1 MQRIIALLV
10 WILCCIPVHS
20 QVYYNG
26 LLTQITNWDT
36 IRINNVLNEK
46 LYALPNYLKER
57 YIPLINYANEH
68 YDVTVVFHAEL
79 SCTDSVIDIS
89 LADNDFPLD
98 LYYVTDRFGRCD
110 VKLVILTYQGEVE
123 IIDTEFVSLMKGLA
137 KREAK
142 AFRYIKKQRPDFVF
156 VCKDVFGCFFYV
168 KNSIVYFYDYY
179 NQEKGT
185 LQELSPRLLSPAS
198 LTMPETGF
206 PEHPLLR
213 WPQR

>member
-89 LADNDFPLD
+89 LAVNNRDSVTPFRDN
-98 LYYVTDRFGRCD
+98 
-110 VKLVILTYQGEVE
+110 EH
-123 IIDTEFVSLMKGLA
+123 
-137 KREAK
+137 
-142 AFRYIKKQRPDFVF
+142 
-156 VCKDVFGCFFYV
+156 
-168 KNSIVYFYDYY
+168 
-179 NQEKGT
+179 
-185 LQELSPRLLSPAS
+185 RL
-198 LTMPETGF
+198 
-206 PEHPLLR
+206 
-213 WPQR
+213 